1 MTGLS
6 PGPMGEV
13 QVRSY
18 EELTG
23 GFGHAVAFRP
33 RRQLARELLREQV
46 AAIAIAGVD
55 FQLYDIAMSGVS
67 FLAPADAPQWHVD
80 DILEVDIRVHGTSA
94 YRGRAR
100 VAREER
106 VYGQRRVGLQLL
118 SGFLDLHEMQRLDEE
133 EALSRDL
140 RDGPERIH
148 ARLPLAY
155 REALF
160 AAQHFVA
167 FYRRTLAYHEARLA
181 DGDTRADHDALALRA
196 IGLIRPRWQAL
207 RLAAAEAALAVRGDR
222 GALAA
227 AKMATETLLTPILI
241 AAPVLARSYHKP
253 LGYPGDFQ
261 VMQYLYK
268 DSFEGDSVFARV
280 FHKLACEDPLG
291 LGVRTRKQLVKQLM
305 RREHAR
311 RETEGA
317 PLRALSLGCGPA
329 REVVEYL
336 AESPEPPRGVRW
348 TLIDQEE
355 KALSVAYHDVV
366 RGIAARQADC
376 TAHCLYLS
384 FEQLIKDPQAVHG
397 EPQDF
402 IYCVGLFDY
411 LNLRRG
417 QALLKALYE
426 RLAPGGLLAVG
437 NALGPNKHFWMLE
450 FVLDWTLIYRDRDE
464 LRQLAEPV
472 AGLAATLEIEREAAE
487 AYDFLLVRKP
497 SLTNDHND
505 RMTE

>member
-1 MTGLS
+1 MGAARVVMTGLS

-23 GFGHAVAFRP
+23 GFGHAVAFRA
-33 RRQLARELLREQV
+33 RRQLARELLRQQV

-133 EALSRDL
+133 EALARDL

-207 RLAAAEAALAVRGDR
+207 RLAVDRLRVLDQLLEGEVQTMSRTIRLARGD
-222 GALAA
+222 A
-227 AKMATETLLTPILI
+227 
-241 AAPVLARSYHKP
+241 S
-253 LGYPGDFQ
+253 
-261 VMQYLYK
+261 
-268 DSFEGDSVFARV
+268 
-280 FHKLACEDPLG
+280 
-291 LGVRTRKQLVKQLM
+291 
-305 RREHAR
+305 
-311 RETEGA
+311 
-317 PLRALSLGCGPA
+317 
-329 REVVEYL
+329 
-336 AESPEPPRGVRW
+336 
-348 TLIDQEE
+348 
-355 KALSVAYHDVV
+355 HDVV
-366 RGIAARQADC
+366 
-376 TAHCLYLS
+376 
-384 FEQLIKDPQAVHG
+384 
-397 EPQDF
+397 
-402 IYCVGLFDY
+402 VGDAQRPL
-411 LNLRRG
+411 
-417 QALLKALYE
+417 
-426 RLAPGGLLAVG
+426 
-437 NALGPNKHFWMLE
+437 
-450 FVLDWTLIYRDRDE
+450 
-464 LRQLAEPV
+464 
-472 AGLAATLEIEREAAE
+472 
-487 AYDFLLVRKP
+487 LLVDQGPAHASRR
-497 SLTNDHND
+497 L
-505 RMTE
+505 R

>member
-196 IGLIRPRWQAL
+196 IGLIRPRWKAL

-222 GALAA
+222 GAIAA

-355 KALSVAYHDVV
+355 RALSVAYHDVV

-487 AYDFLLVRKP
+487 AYDFVLVRKP
-497 SLTNDHND
+497 SLSQ
-505 RMTE
+505 